1 MGEKAEQEKGTCGH
15 ISKIQAAL
23 PIKGQPEGCPL
34 SMVEHAP
41 QASKANQNAAHTG
54 PAQAS
59 I

>member
-1 MGEKAEQEKGTCGH
+1 MGEKGTCGH
-15 ISKIQAAL
+15 ISKIRTVL

-34 SMVEHAP
+34 PMVEHAP